1 MLTLNPRQLRVLSH
15 VAPGTLLLTNDS
27 MAATTFLTTEDD
39 RARSNIWAITLDQD
53 GNVKL
58 STEQGP
64 DIEWD
69 YETVMRNRREQ
80 MEEAVHFWDDAI
92 RALAG

>member
-1 MLTLNPRQLRVLSH
+1 MLTLNTRQLSVLAH

-39 RARSNIWAITLDQD
+39 RVRSNIWAITVDQD

-58 STEQGP
+58 STETGP
-64 DIEWD
+64 DIAWD

-80 MEEAVHFWDDAI
+80 QEEDVHFWDDTI